1 MIHGADSNPDPDLK
15 PRFGA
20 LMSIHYSYADFGPR
34 FVIFIIHGAE
44 SNPDPDLGP
53 LFGAI
58 TSKHESWETE
68 SHPDP
73 NFGPRFGANMITKL
87 LQKIHPLFF

>member
-1 MIHGADSNPDPDLK
+1 MNILK
-15 PRFGA
+15 EE
-20 LMSIHYSYADFGPR
+20 
-34 FVIFIIHGAE
+34 IIHCQFPDIVKE
-44 SNPDPDLGP
+44 SYPDPDLGP

-73 NFGPRFGANMITKL
+73 DFGPRFGANMIIKL
-87 LQKIHPLFF
+87 LQKIHLLFF